1 MTLDQIAQ
9 FFLGQGV
16 PFRWLSEAGGASMQ
30 AVLTDGSSLALS
42 VDAAIVIPDVHLGI
56 GQGDSFQEGDA
67 GRTARLER
75 FLAALAQLRQTLEPG
90 RFAAVQLGDF
100 FDVMRTSAPAAS
112 FEDRLGIVLQAYPTV
127 ASQATALPLLHCIGN
142 HDHELF
148 DHRAEL
154 GRFGINA
161 HIVRALGPGV
171 LAFPGNDIVSLENI
185 QLSVDYQTWLLSL
198 VQSVVTMPV
207 VGDAVEAL
215 QRFFDTSLADP
226 IFTDLDH
233 TSLPWPP
240 APAGAAVPA
249 GLSAPWVVRDD
260 AAQLGVPLLAWEQSV
275 RQDLRVGIVGH
286 SHRPGISW
294 TEVADGQSIPLVDAG
309 SWTYG
314 RTSFAVV
321 GSDGVGVAELAS

>member
-1 MTLDQIAQ
+1 MMLHHIATRLINTPLLITPEYGSVVTTVLADRINVQ
-9 FFLGQGV
+9 PMASQEVVQGYIR
-16 PFRWLSEAGGASMQ
+16 PA
-30 AVLTDGSSLALS
+30 
-42 VDAAIVIPDVHLGI
+42 
-56 GQGDSFQEGDA
+56 A
-67 GRTARLER
+67 GRVTNKR
-75 FLAALAQLRQTLEPG
+75 
-90 RFAAVQLGDF
+90 
-100 FDVMRTSAPAAS
+100 S
-112 FEDRLGIVLQAYPTV
+112 GI
-127 ASQATALPLLHCIGN
+127 
-142 HDHELF
+142 
-148 DHRAEL
+148 
-154 GRFGINA
+154 
-161 HIVRALGPGV
+161 
-171 LAFPGNDIVSLENI
+171 
-185 QLSVDYQTWLLSL
+185 
-198 VQSVVTMPV
+198 VTMPV

-249 GLSAPWVVRDD
+249 GWSAPWVVRDD